1 MHDFTRLLRPMA
13 GAGGLDDVRHSANF
27 GLRRTP
33 GCTGAARVRRRD
45 HSPLSLTVMDCHSLG
60 MHTVILLSLIP

>member
-1 MHDFTRLLRPMA
+1 MTLRVYYGPWQVPA
-13 GAGGLDDVRHSANF
+13 DWDDVRHSANF

-33 GCTGAARVRRRD
+33 GCTGAAGRGRRD